1 MKYLT
6 IMLVATFTCACAF
19 AQEMDEPPAL
29 PDGEMQI
36 GEEGELPPEPPEW
49 DGELPLEP
57 PEWDGELP
65 PEPPEWDGELPP
77 EPPEFGGESDGAT
90 LGEPSYAEVFGLPSD
105 GEMQMG
111 EEGEQLPEPSD
122 MNGELPPEPTQ
133 FGGESNGETSGPQS
147 VMMGGQRKGF
157 RGGMRNGSGGRGGR
171 GGMGPAARR

>member
-6 IMLVATFTCACAF
+6 IMFTATFTCACAF
-19 AQEMDEPPAL
+19 AHEMEEPPTL

-36 GEEGELPPEPPEW
+36 GEEGEMPP
-49 DGELPLEP
+49 EP

-77 EPPEFGGESDGAT
+77 EPPQFGGEFDGDT

-111 EEGEQLPEPSD
+111 EDGEQIPEPSE
-122 MNGELPPEPTQ
+122 MNGERPPEPPQ
-133 FGGESNGETSGPQS
+133 FDGESNGETSGPQS
-147 VMMGGQRKGF
+147 VMMGGQRNGF
-157 RGGMRNGSGGRGGR
+157 SGGMRNGSGGRGGR